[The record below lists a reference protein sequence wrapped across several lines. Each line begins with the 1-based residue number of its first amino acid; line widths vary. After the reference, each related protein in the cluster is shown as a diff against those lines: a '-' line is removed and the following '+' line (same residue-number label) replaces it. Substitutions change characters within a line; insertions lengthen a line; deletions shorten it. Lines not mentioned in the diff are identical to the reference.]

1 MYDNRDYIT
10 RTVSNA
16 ITEIGFDE
24 DTPLY
29 LFERLFGDCL
39 IHSRDAVRSFDVCAP
54 SHTQVFR
61 WLINKHGVIANIIY
75 DNEMNNYFFEYCYL
89 GSGFKK
95 SFLPL
100 QANSEDDIDYDY
112 GRFDSYHEAA
122 NACIL
127 NIVEYI
133 KERKRNIKG

>member
-1 MYDNRDYIT
+1 MMQKT
-10 RTVSNA
+10 
-16 ITEIGFDE
+16 
-24 DTPLY
+24 
-29 LFERLFGDCL
+29 LFENENLTEPQNPAFCIGAVSRSALLFGDCL

-133 KERKRNIKG
+133 KERKRNVKG